1 MADVLIGTI
10 RPRETTTVD
19 VQGHSLAE
27 VHDVLEQQTPAGFEL
42 TDAPVRMSN
51 GTTLLA
57 AAGTFARRDGARD
70 IEAADMTALRAQ
82 VPDGWILLHVRS
94 A

>member
-1 MADVLIGTI
+1 MLIGTI

-19 VQGHSLAE
+19 VEAHSLAE
-27 VHDVLEQQTPAGFEL
+27 VHKVLQQRAPAGFEL

-57 AAGTFARRDGARD
+57 AAGTFARRDGTRG
-70 IEAADMTALRAQ
+70 IEAADMAALRAQ
-82 VPDGWILLHVRS
+82 VPDGWVLLHVRS
-94 A
+94 T

>member
-1 MADVLIGTI
+1 MLIGTI

-19 VQGHSLAE
+19 VQGRSLAE
-27 VHDVLEQQTPAGFEL
+27 VHDVLEQRTPAGFQL

-57 AAGTFARRDGARD
+57 AAGTFARRDNAHD
-70 IEAADMTALRAQ
+70 IEAVDMATLRAQ
-82 VPDGWILLHVRS
+82 VPSGWELLHVRS
-94 A
+94 V

>member
-1 MADVLIGTI
+1 MLIGTI

-27 VHDVLEQQTPAGFEL
+27 VHDVLDQQTPAGFQL

-51 GTTLLA
+51 GTTLLS
-57 AAGTFARRDGARD
+57 AAGTFARRDNTHE
-70 IEAADMTALRAQ
+70 IEAVDMASLRAQ
-82 VPDGWILLHVRS
+82 VPTGWVLLNVRS
-94 A
+94 V